1 MRRLLLRL
9 INVFR
14 PERAEDD
21 LEREMAAHLA
31 LLEDE
36 YRRRGMSEEDA
47 RFAARRA
54 LGSSAQAKD
63 LHRDARSFIWLDDL
77 RRDLSHGAR
86 SLTRTPGFA
95 AVAVITLA
103 LGIGANTAI
112 FSVIS
117 AVLLR
122 PLPYPDADRLVQV
135 FAPPSSN
142 PIVAMRRRE
151 PSLYPQTFDR
161 LRRNTSGLSH
171 VAGYILTSATL
182 TGQGDAVR
190 LTGVNASASLFPTL
204 RATPLLGRTFTEAE
218 ETNGSDAVVVLSHA
232 AWQAYFNSDRASIG
246 KVIALDGRG
255 RTIVGVMPE
264 DFAFP
269 DRTTQFWT
277 PYVLPSPK
285 AGSFISPVVIARLRD
300 GVSREAA
307 ETDVNRV
314 LQEGQSPR
322 RYELSGLQDEL
333 VAPVRP
339 ALQILAGA
347 VGLVL
352 LIACVNVANLLLV
365 RTGARE
371 LEIALRRAIGAS
383 PGRLVRQLLT
393 ESGLLAI
400 AGAAAGAGLAFG
412 GVALLQMLASTLPRR
427 DLGGGVAVPRIDE
440 IAIDARVLLF
450 TIGLALITGLLCG
463 LLPAL
468 RHARPR
474 DADVLR
480 ERAAS
485 PRVGGWLVAVEIAMA
500 MVLLVG
506 GGLLIHS
513 FFKLATADRGYD
525 SAHVLTFQAQG
536 RPSPSPQAQAF
547 AESLVERMAA
557 IPGVVAAGYANNL
570 PLVLQGFGR
579 DVYAEPPG
587 PGRTVRPQPGMHAIS
602 PRFIA
607 ALGLRIVEGRGFS
620 QGEVARQEALVTRAF
635 ARSAFF
641 DGPALGSRIYGG
653 RSRSHPQG
661 EEWQVVGVLEDMNQ
675 FSLQQRPNP
684 EMFIVDFVPPPP
696 GLGGS
701 YFAVR
706 TSLDASSLTASVR
719 GIVRELD
726 PAATVDNIAT
736 MDQIVSNAMSQ
747 PRLYAVL
754 VGLFAAVAVALA
766 AIGIYGVLGFIVTQR
781 TREIGIRVALG
792 ARPGQVMTLILRQT
806 ALLTTAGVTA
816 GVIGA
821 ALFSRYL
828 EGLLFGVTPLDAATF
843 AAVIALFVAIAAL
856 ASYLPARRATQIEP
870 QVALRAE

>member
-1 MRRLLLRL
+1 MRRFLQRL

-21 LEREMAAHLA
+21 LEREVAAHLA

-36 YRRRGMSEEDA
+36 YRRRGMSDEEA

-54 LGSSAQAKD
+54 LGSNAKD
-63 LHRDARSFIWLDDL
+63 LHRDARSFVWLDDL

-86 SLTRTPGFA
+86 SLARNPGFA

-112 FSVIS
+112 FSVVS

-135 FAPPSSN
+135 FAPPETN

-151 PSLYPQTFDR
+151 PSLFPQTFER
-161 LRRNTSGLSH
+161 LRRNSHTLSH
-171 VAGYILTSATL
+171 VAGYILSTATL

-190 LTGVNASASLFPTL
+190 LTGVNASAALFPAL
-204 RATPLLGRTFTEAE
+204 GATPLLGRTFSDAE
-218 ETNGSDAVVVLSHA
+218 EASGADAVVVLSHA
-232 AWQAYFNSDRASIG
+232 TWQTYFNSDRSVIG
-246 KVIALDGRG
+246 RVIALDGRG
-255 RTIVGVMPE
+255 RTVVGIMRD

-277 PYVLPSPK
+277 PYVPPLPK
-285 AGSFISPVVIARLRD
+285 ARSFISPAVIARLKND
-300 GVSREAA
+300 VSRGAA
-307 ETDVNRV
+307 EADVTAV
-314 LQEGQSPR
+314 LQDGQQSR
-322 RYELSGLQDEL
+322 GRYELAGLQDEL

-339 ALQILAGA
+339 ALLILSGA

-365 RTGARE
+365 RTAARE
-371 LEIALRRAIGAS
+371 IEIALRRAIGAS

-393 ESGLLAI
+393 ESGLLALI
-400 AGAAAGAGLAFG
+400 GAAAGTALAFG
-412 GVALLQMLASTLPRR
+412 SVSLLRTLASTLPRR
-427 DLGGGVAVPRIDE
+427 DLGPAITLPRLDE
-440 IAIDARVLLF
+440 IAINGRVLLF
-450 TIGLALITGLLCG
+450 TVALALGTGVLCG

-474 DADVLR
+474 EADVLR

-485 PRVGGWLVAVEIAMA
+485 PRLGGWLVAAEIAMA

-506 GGLLIHS
+506 GGLLMHS
-513 FFKLATADRGYD
+513 FYKLATADRGYD
-525 SAHVLTFQAQG
+525 AAHVLTFQATG
-536 RPSPSPQAQAF
+536 RPAPGPQARAF
-547 AESLVERMAA
+547 ADSLVDRIAA
-557 IPGVVAAGYANNL
+557 IPGVTAAGYANNL
-570 PLVLQGFGR
+570 PLVQQGFGR
-579 DVYAEPPG
+579 DVYPPS
-587 PGRTVRPQPGMHAIS
+587 RDIRRPQPGLHAIS
-602 PRFIA
+602 PRFA
-607 ALGLRIVEGRGFS
+607 NAMGLRIVEGRGFS
-620 QGEVARQEALVTRAF
+620 DGEAARHEALVTRAF

-641 DGPALGSRIYGG
+641 DGPALGSQIYGG
-653 RSRSHPQG
+653 RDQ
-661 EEWQVVGVLEDMNQ
+661 WQVVGILEDLNQ

-684 EMFIVDFVPPPP
+684 EMFIVDFLPPPP
-696 GLGGS
+696 GLGGA

-706 TSLDASSLTASVR
+706 TSIDPAALFASVR
-719 GIVRELD
+719 GIVRQLD
-726 PAATVDNIAT
+726 PDATVDNVAT
-736 MDQIVSNAMSQ
+736 MDQIVSNAMAQ

-754 VGLFAAVAVALA
+754 LALFAAVAVALA
-766 AIGIYGVLGFIVTQR
+766 AIGIYGVLGFIVTHR
-781 TREIGIRVALG
+781 TREIGIRIALG

-806 ALLTTAGVTA
+806 ALVTIVGVMA

-821 ALFSRYL
+821 ASFSRYL

-843 AAVIALFVAIAAL
+843 AAVIVLFVASAAL
-856 ASYLPARRATQIEP
+856 AAYVPARRATQIEP
-870 QVALRAE
+870 QVALRSE

>member
-1 MRRLLLRL
+1 MRRFLHRL

-14 PERAEDD
+14 PERAEED
-21 LEREMAAHLA
+21 LEREVAAHLA

-36 YRRRGMSEEDA
+36 YRRGGMSGDEA
-47 RFAARRA
+47 GFAARRA
-54 LGSSAQAKD
+54 LGSNAKD
-63 LHRDARSFIWLDDL
+63 LHRDARSFVWLDDL

-86 SLTRTPGFA
+86 SLARNPGFA

-112 FSVIS
+112 FSVVS

-135 FAPPSSN
+135 FAPPDTN

-151 PSLYPQTFDR
+151 PSLFPQSFDR
-161 LRRNTSGLSH
+161 LRRNAHTLSH
-171 VAGYILTSATL
+171 VAGYILTTATL

-190 LTGVNASASLFPTL
+190 LTGVNASASLFPAL
-204 RATPLLGRTFTEAE
+204 GAAPLLGRTFSDAE
-218 ETNGSDAVVVLSHA
+218 EASGADAVVVLSHA
-232 AWQAYFNSDRASIG
+232 TWQTYFNSDRSVIG
-246 KVIALDGRG
+246 RVIALDGRG
-255 RTIVGVMPE
+255 RAVVGVMRD

-277 PYVLPSPK
+277 PYVLPLPN
-285 AGSFISPVVIARLRD
+285 ARSFISPAVIARLND
-300 GVSREAA
+300 DVSRDAA
-307 ETDVNRV
+307 EADVTAV
-314 LQEGQSPR
+314 LQDGQPSR
-322 RYELSGLQDEL
+322 GRYELAGLQDEL

-339 ALQILAGA
+339 ALLMLAGA

-365 RTGARE
+365 RTAARE
-371 LEIALRRAIGAS
+371 IEIALRRAIGAS

-393 ESGLLAI
+393 ESGLLALLGAV
-400 AGAAAGAGLAFG
+400 AGTALAFG
-412 GVALLQMLASTLPRR
+412 SVALLRTLAFTLPRR
-427 DLGGGVAVPRIDE
+427 DLGPAITLPRLDE
-440 IAIDARVLLF
+440 IAIDGRVLLF
-450 TIGLALITGLLCG
+450 TVALALGTGVLCG

-474 DADVLR
+474 EADVLR
-480 ERAAS
+480 ERGAS
-485 PRVGGWLVAVEIAMA
+485 PRLGGWLVAAEIAMA

-506 GGLLIHS
+506 GGLLMHS
-513 FFKLATADRGYD
+513 FYKLATADRGYD
-525 SAHVLTFQAQG
+525 AAHVLTFQATG
-536 RPSPSPQAQAF
+536 RPAPGPQARAF
-547 AESLVERMAA
+547 AESLVDRIAA
-557 IPGVVAAGYANNL
+557 IPGVTAAAYANNL
-570 PLVLQGFGR
+570 PLVQQGFGR
-579 DVYAEPPG
+579 DVYPSSREV
-587 PGRTVRPQPGMHAIS
+587 RRPQPGLHAVS
-602 PRFIA
+602 PRFA
-607 ALGLRIVEGRGFS
+607 NAMGLRIIEGRGFS
-620 QGEVARQEALVTRAF
+620 DGEAARHEALITRAF

-641 DGPALGSRIYGG
+641 DGPALGSQIYGG
-653 RSRSHPQG
+653 RDQW
-661 EEWQVVGVLEDMNQ
+661 EVVGILEDVNQ

-684 EMFIVDFVPPPP
+684 EMFIVDFLPPPP
-696 GLGGS
+696 GLGGA

-706 TSLDASSLTASVR
+706 TSIDPAAMFASVR
-719 GIVRELD
+719 GIVRQLD
-726 PAATVDNIAT
+726 PNATVDNVAT

-754 VGLFAAVAVALA
+754 LALFAAVAVALA
-766 AIGIYGVLGFIVTQR
+766 AIGIHGVLGFIVTHR

-806 ALLTTAGVTA
+806 ALVTLVGVMA

-821 ALFSRYL
+821 ASFSRYL

-843 AAVIALFVAIAAL
+843 AAVIVVLVASAAL
-856 ASYLPARRATQIEP
+856 AAYVPARRATRIEP